1 MTQPLTPFSGAGAIP
16 VQHDPF
22 AAGDLQAALSPTAPQ
37 QELWVASK
45 VGGADA
51 SRSFN
56 ECVSVTLRGDLNADL
71 LAASWQALIDRHE
84 ALRCCFTPDGERF
97 TVLTGD
103 ESHMV
108 RHDLSALP
116 PEERDRQIQQLLRS
130 EVETAFEL
138 EKTPLY
144 RASLLRIAPG
154 LHQLVLCAHHVI
166 CDGWSAGVL
175 LQEMAALYRTGVSRW
190 PAPPRPVDAGL
201 EPAPSFAAYASSLRT
216 RSQGPDGAAD
226 EAFWLQHLA
235 GPIKAIDLPTD
246 RAYPPRRTYASRRI
260 DLPMEPGLVLLLR
273 QLGTRSGC
281 TFLTTMMGAFQVWL
295 SRLTGQRDLIIG
307 MPSAGQA
314 AAGAEALVGHCVHVL
329 PIRAAVDGGK
339 TFSEHLTAIKPA
351 MLDAVDHQQVTF
363 SRLLR
368 SLSIPFDPSR
378 IPLIPVCLNV
388 EAGLS
393 KLDFG
398 SVEAS
403 FQSVP
408 RAFES
413 FELFVNAVDYRDR
426 LILEWSYN
434 TALFDENTIRRWMRG
449 LETLIADVVARPTTP
464 IKSLALLG
472 PAEAQLLIDLNAT
485 QRPLAGKPVHERVAA
500 QAAQHPDQVAVRF
513 GQESLSYAALD
524 RRANQLAHRLRK
536 DGVRAGDCVGV
547 CLERSEQLPVVLLA
561 VLKCGAAYVPMD
573 PGYPPARLA
582 MMAEDGGV
590 KIVITETAV
599 AAAAPPVERTVR
611 LDAIAPELAAEPAD
625 APGVAVKGEDRAY
638 VLFTS
643 GSTGRPKG
651 VEVPHRALE
660 NFLVS
665 MQREPGFS
673 AEDRLLAVTTISFD
687 IAGLEMFLPLVSGGT
702 AVIASR
708 RAASDPDAL
717 AKLLEA
723 EAITVMQATPAT
735 WRMLIDSGWRGRA
748 ALKVLCGGEPLT
760 ESLLAALSPKVR
772 ELWNMYGPTETTV
785 WSTVKKVRA
794 AQRSERNPERVPATS
809 RDDSAGQSPAPSTRI
824 TIGRPI
830 DNTRIYILDADLA
843 AMPIGATGEIWI
855 AGDGVALGYI
865 GRHELTR
872 ERFIDSPF
880 VPGERM
886 YRTGDLGRVL
896 ADGDIEC
903 LGRSDFQ
910 VKLRGFRIELGEI
923 EASLERFTGVRKAVV
938 NLFTR
943 SGDDQQLAAYYVTE
957 GGRPVDLEGLKKHLA
972 RELPP
977 YMVPQFFVQLDK
989 LPLTPAGKVDRKALP
1004 APAAPAR
1011 RGSDGESLR
1020 DDIDMAIAEI
1030 WQDLLGVEQV
1040 GLDDDFF
1047 ALGGHSLMAVRF
1059 VSAVEA
1065 RLGMTFSLAGLFAA
1079 SSLRAVADA
1088 IRSGGGNFATGA
1100 VVLRKEP
1107 GAPRVF
1113 FICGVHLY
1121 RLAAQSLGQGIE
1133 SYGVVVAADEQ
1144 LTKALQTHSAPS
1156 VDVRQLVAE
1165 YLDAVRTVQPHGP
1178 YYLAGV
1184 SFGGV
1189 LAYEVARTLREAGEE
1204 VRLLALLD
1212 PILPSSVHANRK
1224 EQFQRF
1230 LKAEAIWNL
1239 GAKMARALVDQGQ
1252 RLVNQQGDDEATAA
1266 DKLGEMRNAAYDAA
1280 MGTWEKTAA
1289 VYPGDAI
1296 LFRATDLSDYPG
1308 MSFEPDLG
1316 WRRLIRGKFETFDL
1330 PGDHLGILRTPNVY
1344 KLAAIIRERV
1354 LPRAL

>member
-1 MTQPLTPFSGAGAIP
+1 MTQPVTPLAGSGAIP

-22 AAGDLQAALSPTAPQ
+22 AAGDLLAALSPTAPQ

-51 SRSFN
+51 SRAFN
-56 ECVSVTLRGDLNADL
+56 ECVSVMMRGELNADL
-71 LAASWQALIDRHE
+71 LAAAWQALIDRHE

-103 ESHMV
+103 ESALV
-108 RHDLSALP
+108 RHDLSALSP
-116 PEERDRQIQQLLRS
+116 DERARRIDQLQRS
-130 EVETAFEL
+130 EVEAPFEL

-144 RASLLRIAPG
+144 RASLLRLAPG
-154 LHQLVLCAHHVI
+154 EHQLIFCAHHVI

-175 LQEMAALYRTGVSRW
+175 LQELAAMYRSGVSRW
-190 PAPPRPVDAGL
+190 PALPRPSDAGL
-201 EPAPSFAAYASSLRT
+201 DPAPSFAAYASSLRT
-216 RSQGPDGAAD
+216 RAQGPEGAAD
-226 EAFWLQHLA
+226 EAFWIKQLS
-235 GPIKAIDLPTD
+235 GTIKALDLPTD
-246 RAYPPRRTYASRRI
+246 RAYPPRRTYASQRV
-260 DLPMEPGLVLLLR
+260 DLPLDPRLLAPLR
-273 QLGTRSGC
+273 QLGARSGC
-281 TFLTTMMGAFQVWL
+281 TFLVTMMGAFQVWA
-295 SRLTGQRDLIIG
+295 SRLTGQRDLVIG
-307 MPSAGQA
+307 MPAAGQA
-314 AAGAEALVGHCVHVL
+314 AVGAESLVGHCVHVL
-329 PIRAAVDGGK
+329 PIRATVDTSK
-339 TFSEHLTAIKPA
+339 TFSEHLTSIKPG

-398 SVEAS
+398 PVAAQFE
-403 FQSVP
+403 SVP

-413 FELFVNAVDYRDR
+413 FELFVNAVDHRDR
-426 LILEWSYN
+426 LVMEWSYN
-434 TALFDENTIRRWMRG
+434 TALFDETTIRRWMRSF
-449 LETLIADVVARPTTP
+449 ETLIADLIARPTAP
-464 IKSLALLG
+464 LKSLALLG
-472 PAEAQLLIDLNAT
+472 PDEVQLLVDVNAT

-500 QAAQHPDQVAVRF
+500 QAVERANQVAVQF
-513 GQESLSYAALD
+513 GQQSLTYAQLD

-536 DGVRAGDCVGV
+536 EGVRERDCVGV

-582 MMAEDGGV
+582 MMAEDGAV
-590 KIVITETAV
+590 KLVITESAV
-599 AAAAPPVERTVR
+599 AAAAPAVERMLR
-611 LDAIAPELAAEPAD
+611 LDAIAAELGAEPAE
-625 APGVAVKGEDRAY
+625 APAVAVKGEDRAY

-665 MQREPGFS
+665 MQREPGFAAGDS
-673 AEDRLLAVTTISFD
+673 LLAVTTISFD
-687 IAGLEMFLPLVSGGT
+687 IAGLEMFLPLVSGGRV
-702 AVIASR
+702 VIATR
-708 RAASDPDAL
+708 AAASDPEAL
-717 AKLLEA
+717 GKLLEA
-723 EAITVMQATPAT
+723 EGITVMQATPAT
-735 WRMLIDSGWRGRA
+735 WRMLVDSGWRGRDE
-748 ALKVLCGGEPLT
+748 LRVLCGGEPLT
-760 ESLLAALSPKVR
+760 ESLLAALGSRVH
-772 ELWNMYGPTETTV
+772 EIWNMYGPTETTV
-785 WSTVKKVRA
+785 WSTVKLMR
-794 AQRSERNPERVPATS
+794 P
-809 RDDSAGQSPAPSTRI
+809 GQRI

-830 DNTRIYILDADLA
+830 DNTRIYVLDGDLGT
-843 AMPIGATGEIWI
+843 MPIGATGEIWI

-865 GRHELTR
+865 GREELTR
-872 ERFIDSPF
+872 ERFLDSPF

-923 EASLERFTGVRKAVV
+923 EAALERFPGVRKGVV
-938 NLFTR
+938 SLFARTA
-943 SGDDQQLAAYYVTE
+943 DDQQLAAYYVTE
-957 GGRPVDLEGLKKHLA
+957 GGPADLDALKKHLNGA
-972 RELPP
+972 LPP
-977 YMVPQFFVQLDK
+977 YMVPQFFVQMEK
-989 LPLTPAGKVDRKALP
+989 LPLTPAGKVDRKSLP

-1011 RGSDGESLR
+1011 GGGDGEALR
-1020 DDIDMAIAEI
+1020 DDIDVAIAEI
-1030 WQDLLGVEQV
+1030 WQNLLGVEQI

-1047 ALGGHSLMAVRF
+1047 ALGGHSLLAVRF
-1059 VSAVEA
+1059 VNAVEA
-1065 RLGMTFSLAGLFAA
+1065 RLGMTFTLAGLFAG

-1100 VVLRKEP
+1100 VMLRKEP

-1144 LTKALQTHSAPS
+1144 LTKALQTNSAPT
-1156 VDVRQLVAE
+1156 VDVRELVAD
-1165 YLDAVRTVQPHGP
+1165 YLEAVRKVQPHGP
-1178 YYLAGV
+1178 YHLAGV

-1189 LAYEVARTLREAGEE
+1189 LAYELARLLRESGEE

-1252 RLVNQQGDDEATAA
+1252 RLVRQHGDDEAAA
-1266 DKLGEMRNAAYDAA
+1266 DRLGEMRNAAYDAA
-1280 MGTWEKTAA
+1280 MGTWEKTASA
-1289 VYPGDAI
+1289 YTGDAI

-1308 MSFEPDLG
+1308 MSFNADLG

-1330 PGDHLGILRTPNVY
+1330 PGNHLGILRTPNVY

-1354 LPRAL
+1354 LPRAK